1 MTTARSLMVFAALWL
16 AACSGST
23 TKDPG
28 GSGGDCS
35 YGGKSYSA
43 GDSFPSS
50 DGCNTCSCAQDGQ
63 VACTLLACV
72 DGCSYD
78 GKSHQPG
85 ESFPATDGCN
95 QCTCNANGSVSC
107 TEKACATTCEYQGK
121 TYVAGQSFP
130 AGDGCN
136 ECFCQDNGKVSCTLA
151 ICAQTCSYAGK
162 EYKDGESFPSL
173 DGCNTCTCTSGGVG
187 CTKKACACDPSKE
200 WWRKYYTPAECKA
213 GVQCPGYTTPFTN
226 SCGCGCEQDASC
238 PEWFDC
244 MPPSPCDPDQMKQC
258 PYSGVAY

>member
-1 MTTARSLMVFAALWL
+1 MSRFSLSFGLFVALSLTA
-16 AACSGST
+16 C
-23 TKDPG
+23 G
-28 GSGGDCS
+28 GRPPPHPDD
-35 YGGKSYSA
+35 A
-43 GDSFPSS
+43 P
-50 DGCNTCSCAQDGQ
+50 
-63 VACTLLACV
+63 VLR
-72 DGCSYD
+72 
-78 GKSHQPG
+78 QP
-85 ESFPATDGCN
+85 
-95 QCTCNANGSVSC
+95 V
-107 TEKACATTCEYQGK
+107 
-121 TYVAGQSFP
+121 V
-130 AGDGCN
+130 AGDGATA
-136 ECFCQDNGKVSCTLA
+136 CTVGPA
-151 ICAQTCSYAGK
+151 TYALGARF
-162 EYKDGESFPSL
+162 EAD